1 MQHCHVESNSYRATT
16 TRTDA
21 NASSRATFRIW
32 HWISY
37 GPAIWR
43 RSTTRM
49 ASKIGVI
56 QLPAPPITLTHT
68 IQIQRQ
74 LSTVVYVAIHRDIIN
89 WISYGPTIWRRSTT
103 RMASKI
109 GVIQLPAPSLT
120 LSHHRQIQG
129 QLSTIVS
136 VAIHQGRKLRK
147 LTDPDYRKQQCVLLV
162 PRIIVA
168 QWPFA
173 SDAMNSIGYYDAIH
187 DNWKLAPRQ
196 AMIYRSEQQHKQQPW
211 NPKQR
216 LNYTSYPR
224 QLEAQSMGFVQSE
237 MIE

>member
-1 MQHCHVESNSYRATT
+1 MCRNPLDNQCNIATL
-16 TRTDA
+16 A
-21 NASSRATFRIW
+21 
-32 HWISY
+32 
-37 GPAIWR
+37 
-43 RSTTRM
+43 TRM
-49 ASKIGVI
+49 AS
-56 QLPAPPITLTHT
+56 
-68 IQIQRQ
+68 
-74 LSTVVYVAIHRDIIN
+74 N
-89 WISYGPTIWRRSTT
+89 
-103 RMASKI
+103 I

-129 QLSTIVS
+129 QLSTVVS

-168 QWPFA
+168 QWPLA

-196 AMIYRSEQQHKQQPW
+196 AMIYRSEQQHKQQPC